1 MVNRSFTS
9 AASGMLLAA
18 LIAAGPAG
26 CKGAKFDLK
35 APWDHPAAK
44 KPEPAEKRV
53 PEPIHL
59 LLPQAIRI
67 HPFTG
72 TRTFDEAGGVKG
84 IDVRIEAIDAYGDA
98 TKAFGKFHFALHH
111 YRTGTASPKGRRIAT
126 WEEDLLEPRKN
137 LLHWDNIT
145 RTYKFKLQWYKPIP
159 VGSRFILVVN
169 FASPFTQRKFAER
182 DFISGQ

>member
-1 MVNRSFTS
+1 MLGKTLLVLALS
-9 AASGMLLAA
+9 AA
-18 LIAAGPAG
+18 AG
-26 CKGAKFDLK
+26 CDGEKFGFAWPK
-35 APWDHPAAK
+35 PSTPAASD
-44 KPEPAEKRV
+44 ANTATTQV

-84 IDVRIEAIDAYGDA
+84 IDVRVEALDAYGDS
-98 TKAFGKFHFALHH
+98 TKAFGKFHFALHE
-111 YRTGTASPKGRRIAT
+111 YRPSDPNPKGRRIAT
-126 WEEDLLEPRKN
+126 WQEDLLEPKKN

-145 RTYKFKLQWYKPIP
+145 RAYEFKLQWYRAIP
-159 VGSRFILVVN
+159 VGRKFILVVN
-169 FASPFTQRKFAER
+169 FSSPFTQRKFAER